1 MIDWITG
8 NAPKVDERTVATA
21 GADPALVGGRY
32 ELGALLG
39 TGASAVVRRALD
51 RVSGRTFAVKLF
63 HAGASA
69 HDRRRQQR
77 EMRALAALHHP
88 GLVALHDGGVEDGR
102 PFIVTDL
109 VEGPTLAERL
119 DVGPLDPDE
128 VLRIGARLAD
138 ALAHVH
144 GAGIVHRDLKPA
156 NVLLGADGPRLADF
170 GIARALD
177 GTAVTGTGYVV
188 GTAAYLAPEQVRG
201 EWVGPEAD
209 VYALGLVLLESLTG
223 RREYPGALVESA
235 TARLHRPPCI
245 PTGLPFALDT
255 ALRAMTALDQF
266 DRPARPCRDDA
277 GCRTVAPSR
286 RRSGAHRRAR
296 PCPRIAGRRR
306 SWRSRRWCRRPPCRP
321 EHPVPSVTRAT
332 RSVGKPHGGGG
343 PVAACAV
350 EPASAGVALHRMA
363 ATLGESAE
371 ARGSGGG
378 GREALRIRHSGEAD
392 ETSRLNGPPIVCVG
406 DFRGRR
412 LDRRRWPAT
421 GGTTTAPGSDHTR
434 SDGAVLTDGAAPIR
448 GPRPGPGAAA
458 NLRAR
463 AALHRGELFLPSPSS
478 PTWRSAACGRTT
490 GAAGAT
496 GASRSWSR
504 PGS

>member
-8 NAPKVDERTVATA
+8 NAPTVDERTVVTA
-21 GADPALVGGRY
+21 GADPAVVGGRY

-39 TGASAVVRRALD
+39 TGASAVVRRARD

-235 TARLHRPPCI
+235 TARLHRPPGI

-266 DRPARPCRDDA
+266 DRPAAADVATMLAA
-277 GCRTVAPSR
+277 GPSRRSR

-296 PCPRIAGRRR
+296 PVSPRIAGAATILAVAAVVTAAALP
-306 SWRSRRWCRRPPCRP
+306 SA
-321 EHPVPSVTRAT
+321 EHAVPSVTPRDPVGPETRAVAVVP
-332 RSVGKPHGGGG
+332 RRRAVGIGVGCRPAAPRGGDAGG
-343 PVAACAV
+343 ERRGRAAA
-350 EPASAGVALHRMA
+350 
-363 ATLGESAE
+363 
-371 ARGSGGG
+371 GGG
-378 GREALRIRHSGEAD
+378 GREGAADPHSGDAD
-392 ETSRLNGPPIVCVG
+392 ETSRLTRP
-406 DFRGRR
+406 RR
-412 LDRRRWPAT
+412 
-421 GGTTTAPGSDHTR
+421 
-434 SDGAVLTDGAAPIR
+434 
-448 GPRPGPGAAA
+448 
-458 NLRAR
+458 
-463 AALHRGELFLPSPSS
+463 
-478 PTWRSAACGRTT
+478 
-490 GAAGAT
+490 
-496 GASRSWSR
+496 
-504 PGS
+504 

>member
-8 NAPKVDERTVATA
+8 NAPTVDERTVVTA
-21 GADPALVGGRY
+21 GADPAVVGGRY

-39 TGASAVVRRALD
+39 TGASAVVRRGLD
-51 RVSGRTFAVKLF
+51 RASGRTFAVKLF

-77 EMRALAALHHP
+77 EMRALATLHHP

-119 DVGPLDPDE
+119 ELGPLDPDE
-128 VLRIGARLAD
+128 VLGIGARLAD

-177 GTAVTGTGYVV
+177 GTAVTGTGFVV

-201 EWVGPEAD
+201 ERVGSEAD

-235 TARLHRPPCI
+235 TARLHRLPAV

-255 ALRAMTALDQF
+255 ALRAMTALDPG
-266 DRPARPCRDDA
+266 DRPAAAD
-277 GCRTVAPSR
+277 VATILASPPSRRGR

-296 PCPRIAGRRR
+296 PRFPLVAGAATIFAVAVVVTAAALP
-306 SWRSRRWCRRPPCRP
+306 SA
-321 EHPVPSVTRAT
+321 EQGVPSMPPRDPVGPEIRTVT
-332 RSVGKPHGGGG
+332 VVP
-343 PVAACAV
+343 PPAAPWA
-350 EPASAGVALHRMA
+350 PASAAVSLHRMA
-363 ATLGESAE
+363 ATLGESAQA
-371 ARGSGGG
+371 ARLQA
-378 GREALRIRHSGEAD
+378 EVVEKALR
-392 ETSRLNGPPIVCVG
+392 T
-406 DFRGRR
+406 
-412 LDRRRWPAT
+412 
-421 GGTTTAPGSDHTR
+421 
-434 SDGAVLTDGAAPIR
+434 
-448 GPRPGPGAAA
+448 
-458 NLRAR
+458 RAR
-463 AALHRGELFLPSPSS
+463 V
-478 PTWRSAACGRTT
+478 TSAK
-490 GAAGAT
+490 
-496 GASRSWSR
+496 R
-504 PGS
+504 PD

>member
-8 NAPKVDERTVATA
+8 NAPTVDERTVATA
-21 GADPALVGGRY
+21 GADPAVVGGRY

-39 TGASAVVRRALD
+39 TGASAVVRRGLD

-77 EMRALAALHHP
+77 EMRALATLHHP

-119 DVGPLDPDE
+119 EVGPLDPDE

-235 TARLHRPPCI
+235 TARLHRPPGI

-255 ALRAMTALDQF
+255 ALRAMTALDPV
-266 DRPARPCRDDA
+266 DRPAAADVATMLAA
-277 GCRTVAPSR
+277 GPSRRSR

-296 PCPRIAGRRR
+296 PVSPRIAGAATILAVAAVVTAAALPPAEHAGAVGDPARPGR
-306 SWRSRRWCRRPPCRP
+306 S
-321 EHPVPSVTRAT
+321 
-332 RSVGKPHGGGG
+332 GDPHGGGG
-343 PVAACAV
+343 PAAGRAV
-350 EPASAGVALHRMA
+350 GTGVGRRLAAPHGGDAGGERRGRA
-363 ATLGESAE
+363 AA
-371 ARGSGGG
+371 GGG
-378 GREALRIRHSGEAD
+378 GREGAADPHSGDAG
-392 ETSRLNGPPIVCVG
+392 ETSRLTRPA
-406 DFRGRR
+406 DR
-412 LDRRRWPAT
+412 L
-421 GGTTTAPGSDHTR
+421 
-434 SDGAVLTDGAAPIR
+434 
-448 GPRPGPGAAA
+448 
-458 NLRAR
+458 
-463 AALHRGELFLPSPSS
+463 
-478 PTWRSAACGRTT
+478 CG
-490 GAAGAT
+490 
-496 GASRSWSR
+496 
-504 PGS
+504 

>member
-8 NAPKVDERTVATA
+8 NAPTVDERTVATA
-21 GADPALVGGRY
+21 GADPAVVGGRY

-39 TGASAVVRRALD
+39 TGASAVVRRGLD

-77 EMRALAALHHP
+77 EMRALATLHHP

-119 DVGPLDPDE
+119 EAGPLDPE
-128 VLRIGARLAD
+128 ELLGIGARLAD

-144 GAGIVHRDLKPA
+144 RAGIVHRDLKPA

-235 TARLHRPPCI
+235 TARLHRPPGI
-245 PTGLPFALDT
+245 PAGLPFALDT
-255 ALRAMTALDQF
+255 ALRAMTALDPA
-266 DRPARPCRDDA
+266 DRPAAADVA
-277 GCRTVAPSR
+277 TMLAAAPSR
-286 RRSGAHRRAR
+286 RGRRAGAHRRAR
-296 PCPRIAGRRR
+296 PLSPRIAGAATILAVAAVVTAAALP
-306 SWRSRRWCRRPPCRP
+306 SA
-321 EHPVPSVTRAT
+321 EHAVPSVTPRDAVGPET
-332 RSVGKPHGGGG
+332 RGAVVPACR
-343 PVAACAV
+343 PVA
-350 EPASAGVALHRMA
+350 PAW
-363 ATLGESAE
+363 ESA
-371 ARGSGGG
+371 AV
-378 GREALRIRHSGEAD
+378 A
-392 ETSRLNGPPIVCVG
+392 SRCTAW
-406 DFRGRR
+406 
-412 LDRRRWPAT
+412 RRRWGRA
-421 GGTTTAPGSDHTR
+421 
-434 SDGAVLTDGAAPIR
+434 
-448 GPRPGPGAAA
+448 PRPRGCRRRRSRRRCGS
-458 NLRAR
+458 
-463 AALHRGELFLPSPSS
+463 ALG
-478 PTWRSAACGRTT
+478 
-490 GAAGAT
+490 
-496 GASRSWSR
+496 
-504 PGS
+504 

>member
-8 NAPKVDERTVATA
+8 KAPTVDERTIATA
-21 GADPALVGGRY
+21 GADPAVIGGRY

-39 TGASAVVRRALD
+39 TGASAVVRRGRD

-77 EMRALAALHHP
+77 EMRALSTLHHP

-119 DVGPLDPDE
+119 DGGPVDPDE

-235 TARLHRPPCI
+235 TARLHRPPGI

-266 DRPARPCRDDA
+266 DRPAAADVATMLAA
-277 GCRTVAPSR
+277 GPSRRSR

-296 PCPRIAGRRR
+296 PVSPRIAGAATILAVAAVV
-306 SWRSRRWCRRPPCRP
+306 SAAALPSA
-321 EHPVPSVTRAT
+321 EHPVPSVTPRDP
-332 RSVGKPHGGGG
+332 VGPESRT
-343 PVAACAV
+343 VAVAV
-350 EPASAGVALHRMA
+350 IPPPPAPWEPASAGVALHRMA

-371 ARGSGGG
+371 AARL
-378 GREALRIRHSGEAD
+378 RAEVVEKALRIR
-392 ETSRLNGPPIVCVG
+392 PPLRVK
-406 DFRGRR
+406 
-412 LDRRRWPAT
+412 P
-421 GGTTTAPGSDHTR
+421 TR
-434 SDGAVLTDGAAPIR
+434 
-448 GPRPGPGAAA
+448 RPG
-458 NLRAR
+458 
-463 AALHRGELFLPSPSS
+463 
-478 PTWRSAACGRTT
+478 
-490 GAAGAT
+490 
-496 GASRSWSR
+496 
-504 PGS
+504 

>member
-8 NAPKVDERTVATA
+8 NAPTVDERTVATA
-21 GADPALVGGRY
+21 GADPAVVGGRY

-39 TGASAVVRRALD
+39 TGASAVVRRGLD

-77 EMRALAALHHP
+77 EMRALATLHHP

-119 DVGPLDPDE
+119 EAGPLDPE
-128 VLRIGARLAD
+128 ELLGIGARLAD

-144 GAGIVHRDLKPA
+144 RAGIVHRDLKPA

-235 TARLHRPPCI
+235 TARLHRPPGI

-255 ALRAMTALDQF
+255 ALRAMTALDPA
-266 DRPARPCRDDA
+266 DRPAAADVATMLAAAPRA
-277 GCRTVAPSR
+277 GR
-286 RRSGAHRRAR
+286 RRAGAHRRAR
-296 PCPRIAGRRR
+296 PLSPGSRGRRR
-306 SWRSRRWCRRPPCRP
+306 SWRSRLVVTAAALPPVDHPVPPVTPHDAVGPETRTVAVVPPAARRGNRRRPPSRCLCARR
-321 EHPVPSVTRAT
+321 RAAA
-332 RSVGKPHGGGG
+332 GGERRDGR
-343 PVAACAV
+343 AA
-350 EPASAGVALHRMA
+350 
-363 ATLGESAE
+363 
-371 ARGSGGG
+371 ARG
-378 GREALRIRHSGEAD
+378 RTA
-392 ETSRLNGPPIVCVG
+392 
-406 DFRGRR
+406 
-412 LDRRRWPAT
+412 RRR
-421 GGTTTAPGSDHTR
+421 R
-434 SDGAVLTDGAAPIR
+434 STPVGV
-448 GPRPGPGAAA
+448 
-458 NLRAR
+458 
-463 AALHRGELFLPSPSS
+463 
-478 PTWRSAACGRTT
+478 PTSER
-490 GAAGAT
+490 
-496 GASRSWSR
+496 
-504 PGS
+504 

>member
-8 NAPKVDERTVATA
+8 NAPTVDERTVATA
-21 GADPALVGGRY
+21 GADPAVVGGRY

-39 TGASAVVRRALD
+39 TGASAVVRRGRD

-77 EMRALAALHHP
+77 EMRALSTLHHP

-109 VEGPTLAERL
+109 VEGPTLAEHL
-119 DVGPLDPDE
+119 DLGPLDPDE

-235 TARLHRPPCI
+235 TARLHRPPGI

-266 DRPARPCRDDA
+266 DRPAAADVATMLAA
-277 GCRTVAPSR
+277 GPSR
-286 RRSGAHRRAR
+286 RSRRRAGAHRRAR
-296 PCPRIAGRRR
+296 PVSPRIAGAATILAVAAVVTAAAL
-306 SWRSRRWCRRPPCRP
+306 PPV
-321 EHPVPSVTRAT
+321 EHAVPSVTPHDPVGPET
-332 RSVGKPHGGGG
+332 RTVAVVPP
-343 PVAACAV
+343 PVAPW
-350 EPASAGVALHRMA
+350 EPASAAVSLHRMA

-371 ARGSGGG
+371 AARLQA
-378 GREALRIRHSGEAD
+378 EAVEKALRIRHSGDAGEA
-392 ETSRLNGPPIVCVG
+392 SRLTRP
-406 DFRGRR
+406 RR
-412 LDRRRWPAT
+412 
-421 GGTTTAPGSDHTR
+421 
-434 SDGAVLTDGAAPIR
+434 
-448 GPRPGPGAAA
+448 
-458 NLRAR
+458 
-463 AALHRGELFLPSPSS
+463 
-478 PTWRSAACGRTT
+478 
-490 GAAGAT
+490 
-496 GASRSWSR
+496 
-504 PGS
+504 

>member
-8 NAPKVDERTVATA
+8 NARAVDERTVATA
-21 GADPALVGGRY
+21 GADPAVVGGRY

-39 TGASAVVRRALD
+39 TGASAVVRRAQD

-77 EMRALAALHHP
+77 EMRALATLHHP

-119 DVGPLDPDE
+119 DAGPLDPE
-128 VLRIGARLAD
+128 ELLGVGARLAD

-144 GAGIVHRDLKPA
+144 HAGIVHRDLKPA

-235 TARLHRPPCI
+235 TARLHRPPGI
-245 PTGLPFALDT
+245 PAGLPFALGT
-255 ALRAMTALDQF
+255 ALRAMTALDPA
-266 DRPARPCRDDA
+266 DRPTAADVATMLAA
-277 GCRTVAPSR
+277 GPSR
-286 RRSGAHRRAR
+286 RGRRRAGAHRRAR
-296 PCPRIAGRRR
+296 PLSPRIAGAATILAVAAVVTAAAL
-306 SWRSRRWCRRPPCRP
+306 PPV
-321 EHPVPSVTRAT
+321 EHAVPSVTPHDPVGPET
-332 RSVGKPHGGGG
+332 RT
-343 PVAACAV
+343 VAVVPPPAAPW
-350 EPASAGVALHRMA
+350 EPASAAVSLHRMA

-371 ARGSGGG
+371 AARLQA
-378 GREALRIRHSGEAD
+378 EAVEKALRTR
-392 ETSRLNGPPIVCVG
+392 TRVT
-406 DFRGRR
+406 
-412 LDRRRWPAT
+412 PAK
-421 GGTTTAPGSDHTR
+421 
-434 SDGAVLTDGAAPIR
+434 
-448 GPRPGPGAAA
+448 RPD
-458 NLRAR
+458 
-463 AALHRGELFLPSPSS
+463 
-478 PTWRSAACGRTT
+478 
-490 GAAGAT
+490 
-496 GASRSWSR
+496 
-504 PGS
+504 

>member
-8 NAPKVDERTVATA
+8 NAPTVDERTVVTA
-21 GADPALVGGRY
+21 GADPAVVGGRY

-39 TGASAVVRRALD
+39 TGASAVVRRARD

-235 TARLHRPPCI
+235 TARLHRPPGI

-266 DRPARPCRDDA
+266 DRPAAADVATMLAA
-277 GCRTVAPSR
+277 GPSRRSR

-296 PCPRIAGRRR
+296 PVSPRIAGAATILAVAAVVSAAALPSAER
-306 SWRSRRWCRRPPCRP
+306 
-321 EHPVPSVTRAT
+321 PVPSVTPRDAVGPETRA
-332 RSVGKPHGGGG
+332 
-343 PVAACAV
+343 VAVVPAPWESAAV
-350 EPASAGVALHRMA
+350 AVPLHRVA

-371 ARGSGGG
+371 AARLQA
-378 GREALRIRHSGEAD
+378 EAVEKALRIR
-392 ETSRLNGPPIVCVG
+392 PPLRVK
-406 DFRGRR
+406 
-412 LDRRRWPAT
+412 PT
-421 GGTTTAPGSDHTR
+421 K
-434 SDGAVLTDGAAPIR
+434 
-448 GPRPGPGAAA
+448 RPG
-458 NLRAR
+458 
-463 AALHRGELFLPSPSS
+463 
-478 PTWRSAACGRTT
+478 
-490 GAAGAT
+490 
-496 GASRSWSR
+496 
-504 PGS
+504 